1 MTSIEV
7 SIDLSAGTAQVSE
20 PISNADNVQLVL
32 KDYAGHVTDGSRVR
46 IVRGCRELITGGT
59 VTVSGDNGVCLLN
72 TNSDEV
78 KKLAES
84 MRCPSQVGVEIV
96 VDDTEYESVRASG
109 RALLLLNWVE
119 VGGGGVGGGSVQDG
133 AVPITNIE
141 ELPSRY
147 RESDM
152 RNKINEIARV
162 ISGRAVLLTAI
173 LAPFALFGVGVNV
186 YTAQKDQVW
195 NDERIVTNVT
205 FDAEGLVTSLE
216 AATNYVDSATNA
228 LSASLSEK
236 ISDSSESATNYTDSS
251 VADLYESFSDKIVE
265 ISSESKSYTDMAT
278 NALTAKIPV
287 IDLDPYATKSWVE
300 TKGYVT
306 SDALGGVATKDW
318 VAEQGYLTQLAMAP
332 YATMEWVLGKGYAT
346 ASVTNG
352 LASVAW
358 TIQGIADEARRS
370 DARGDAK
377 FATKSELDAL
387 KRMYADTNGVTRLWS
402 EDGLTMTDGTGVVWN
417 VTWNVVTNWTSLSN
431 GVVFAQVKDQMG
443 FDKWVSQGIYTNA
456 LGQSSS
462 ATINFEAGVLS
473 IFLDAHAGSTGTFE
487 VSPGQIIVDAHD
499 YGYNDTFSNSTVR
512 VPAFSFRSRVVT
524 NAVGY
529 VTGGG
534 GGDYLPLS
542 GGTLTGDLAVGE
554 EHTASRKL
562 TVAADIGANGITL
575 QGGAAGTGSS
585 VTIGGSDGIGGTFTV
600 SGGAVGGGKIT
611 VEASDTEDRGGS
623 IEIKGT
629 GASIKKDGNEV
640 ATEAYVDEQVSS
652 VSGTLTNLAVT
663 VNAKADKTDVYT
675 KAESDARISAVSNRA
690 EEAYSAAEDMVDS
703 VNSLAGTIGTHI
715 RDTNNPHKVTAAQVG
730 AYTRAEVDS
739 KIESAVMPTDPT
751 FSNAVL
757 AVGLNID
764 TNSVAVMNEIAE
776 TFGGFPIEGT
786 ATTVGGLL
794 AALAAAVA
802 WLRKKKI
809 DKLTVTGMSKEVTAD
824 GGVAKLDDFFTES
837 NSLLNGRLAYSRNE
851 TGLKDRAFNT
861 LSFDGTE
868 FNLSAALE
876 AVTPTASGQ
885 PRDLLIVA
893 TATAA
898 TTISYT
904 AGTIKGDKPTIDG
917 AGTWLITLTEY
928 ASGVWYCRQI
938 KMEDAA

>member
-1 MTSIEV
+1 MTIIEV
-7 SIDLSAGTAQVSE
+7 SIDLSAGTAQASG

-32 KDYAGHVTDGSRVR
+32 KGYAENVTDGSRVR
-46 IVRGCRELITGGT
+46 IVRGCLDLITGGT

-96 VDDTEYESVRASG
+96 VDDTEDESVKASG

-119 VGGGGVGGGSVQDG
+119 VGGCGGGGVTVPDG
-133 AVPITNIE
+133 AVPITNIDD
-141 ELPSRY
+141 LPSRY

-162 ISGRAVLLTAI
+162 ISGRSAVAALL
-173 LAPFALFGVGVNV
+173 LAPFALFGAGVNV

-205 FDAEGLVTSLE
+205 FDAEGIVTSLE

-228 LSASLSEK
+228 LSESLHEK

-318 VAEQGYLTQLAMAP
+318 VVEQGYLTQFAMAP

-487 VSPGQIIVDAHD
+487 VSPGQVLVDAHD

-524 NAVGY
+524 NAIGY

-534 GGDYLPLS
+534 IDTNTVKDLIAAATNEITPQSIGALPSTTFIPYKVSDITNDLDFVS
-542 GGTLTGDLAVGE
+542 RNDSIRASSVGTDSTWTDATGCVWSVEKFYSDKWITDSAGNYQVFWWDQGQYPTGWAVYFIDESKFNYGISDDLNATVLTVSEGVVFYRVLDHLGTNFVGRVALTNDLLEVVRETGDLLWDEELQVTWKATFEGGNLYYTPVTNVNITGRGE
-554 EHTASRKL
+554 
-562 TVAADIGANGITL
+562 
-575 QGGAAGTGSS
+575 
-585 VTIGGSDGIGGTFTV
+585 
-600 SGGAVGGGKIT
+600 
-611 VEASDTEDRGGS
+611 
-623 IEIKGT
+623 
-629 GASIKKDGNEV
+629 
-640 ATEAYVDEQVSS
+640 
-652 VSGTLTNLAVT
+652 
-663 VNAKADKTDVYT
+663 
-675 KAESDARISAVSNRA
+675 
-690 EEAYSAAEDMVDS
+690 
-703 VNSLAGTIGTHI
+703 
-715 RDTNNPHKVTAAQVG
+715 
-730 AYTRAEVDS
+730 
-739 KIESAVMPTDPT
+739 
-751 FSNAVL
+751 
-757 AVGLNID
+757 
-764 TNSVAVMNEIAE
+764 
-776 TFGGFPIEGT
+776 
-786 ATTVGGLL
+786 
-794 AALAAAVA
+794 
-802 WLRKKKI
+802 
-809 DKLTVTGMSKEVTAD
+809 
-824 GGVAKLDDFFTES
+824 
-837 NSLLNGRLAYSRNE
+837 
-851 TGLKDRAFNT
+851 
-861 LSFDGTE
+861 
-868 FNLSAALE
+868 
-876 AVTPTASGQ
+876 
-885 PRDLLIVA
+885 
-893 TATAA
+893 
-898 TTISYT
+898 
-904 AGTIKGDKPTIDG
+904 
-917 AGTWLITLTEY
+917 
-928 ASGVWYCRQI
+928 
-938 KMEDAA
+938 

>member
-7 SIDLSAGTAQVSE
+7 SIDLSAGTAQVSG

-59 VTVSGDNGVCLLN
+59 VTVSGDNGVCLIN

-96 VDDTEYESVRASG
+96 VDDTEDESVKASG

-119 VGGGGVGGGSVQDG
+119 VGGGGVGGGAVQNG
-133 AVPITNIE
+133 AVPITNID

-205 FDAEGLVTSLE
+205 FDAEGIVTSLE

-228 LSASLSEK
+228 LSASISEK
-236 ISDSSESATNYTDSS
+236 VSEASESATNYTDGA
-251 VADLYESFSDKIVE
+251 VADLDESFSNKIVE
-265 ISSESKSYTDMAT
+265 VSSESKSYTDAAT
-278 NALTAKIPV
+278 NALAAKMPV
-287 IDLDPYATKSWVE
+287 VDLGPYATKTWIES
-300 TKGYVT
+300 KGYVT

-318 VAEQGYLTQLAMAP
+318 VVEQGYLTQLAMAP
-332 YATMEWVLGKGYAT
+332 YATMDWVLGKGYAT

-358 TIQGIADEARRS
+358 TIQEITDEARRS

-402 EDGLTMTDGTGVVWN
+402 EDGLTMTDGTGVVWD
-417 VTWNVVTNWTSLSN
+417 VTWNAITNWVSLSN

-473 IFLDAHAGSTGTFE
+473 IFLDAHAGSTGTFD

-512 VPAFSFRSRVVT
+512 VPAFTIRSMVVT

-534 GGDYLPLS
+534 GRDYLPLT
-542 GGTLTGDLAVGE
+542 GGTLTGDLSIGE

-562 TVAADIGANGITL
+562 TVAADNGANGITL
-575 QGGAAGTGSS
+575 QGGVPGTGSS
-585 VTIGGSDGIGGTFTV
+585 ITIGGSDGIGGTLTV
-600 SGGAVGGGKIT
+600 SGGSVRGAKIT
-611 VEASDTEDRGGS
+611 VGAADEGDSGGS
-623 IEIKGT
+623 IEVSGT
-629 GASIKKDGNEV
+629 GASIKKNGKEV
-640 ATEAYVDEQVSS
+640 ATEEQ
-652 VSGTLTNLAVT
+652 L
-663 VNAKADKTDVYT
+663 NAKADKTNVYT
-675 KAESDARISAVSNRA
+675 KAEVDAKVENAV
-690 EEAYSAAEDMVDS
+690 
-703 VNSLAGTIGTHI
+703 LP
-715 RDTNNPHKVTAAQVG
+715 TN
-730 AYTRAEVDS
+730 
-739 KIESAVMPTDPT
+739 PT

-764 TNSVAVMNEIAE
+764 TNSVAVLNEIAE
-776 TFGGFPIEGT
+776 TFGGFPIEGA

-802 WLRKKKI
+802 WLKRNKIEWTDSEAMAISNMFRADTELSDCGSVQDVAIRK
-809 DKLTVTGMSKEVTAD
+809 LSQLLGEN
-824 GGVAKLDDFFTES
+824 VA
-837 NSLLNGRLAYSRNE
+837 GY
-851 TGLKDRAFNT
+851 
-861 LSFDGTE
+861 
-868 FNLSAALE
+868 
-876 AVTPTASGQ
+876 
-885 PRDLLIVA
+885 
-893 TATAA
+893 
-898 TTISYT
+898 
-904 AGTIKGDKPTIDG
+904 
-917 AGTWLITLTEY
+917 
-928 ASGVWYCRQI
+928 
-938 KMEDAA
+938 

>member
-1 MTSIEV
+1 MTIIEV
-7 SIDLSAGTAQVSE
+7 SINLSAGTAQVSG
-20 PISNADNVQLVL
+20 PISNADNVRLVL
-32 KDYAGHVTDGSRVR
+32 KDYAENITDGSRVR

-78 KKLAES
+78 KNLAES

-96 VDDTEYESVRASG
+96 VDDTEDESVKASG

-119 VGGGGVGGGSVQDG
+119 VGWSGGGTVQDG
-133 AVPITNIE
+133 AVPITNID

-205 FDAEGLVTSLE
+205 FDAEGLVTSIE

-236 ISDSSESATNYTDSS
+236 ISDSSGSATNYTDSA
-251 VADLYESFSDKIVE
+251 VVDLYESFSDKIVE

-306 SDALGGVATKDW
+306 SDALVGVATKDW
-318 VAEQGYLTQLAMAP
+318 VGDQGYLTLLSMAP
-332 YATMEWVLGKGYAT
+332 YATMDWVLGKGYVT

-352 LASVAW
+352 LATA
-358 TIQGIADEARRS
+358 S
-370 DARGDAK
+370 DINGLAEKTWVEQKGYLPSESAK
-377 FATKSELDAL
+377 RTYATKDELDAL

-402 EDGLTMTDGTGVVWN
+402 EDGLTMTDGTGVVWD
-417 VTWNVVTNWTSLSN
+417 VTWNAITNWVSLSN

-473 IFLDAHAGSTGTFE
+473 IFLDAHVGSTGTFE
-487 VSPGQIIVDAHD
+487 VSPGQVLVDAHD

-512 VPAFSFRSRVVT
+512 VPAFTIMSMVVT

-534 GGDYLPLS
+534 GGDYLPLT
-542 GGTLTGDLAVGE
+542 GGTLTGDLAIGTEAKIELKVPSDDNGAGVNIGAGSSGGGWLSVAGGPYSGGFVNIGGS
-554 EHTASRKL
+554 TVNGFGGKL
-562 TVAADIGANGITL
+562 TVK
-575 QGGAAGTGSS
+575 GG
-585 VTIGGSDGIGGTFTV
+585 VDGGGVIE
-600 SGGAVGGGKIT
+600 AVG
-611 VEASDTEDRGGS
+611 DD
-623 IEIKGT
+623 
-629 GASIKKDGNEV
+629 ASIKKGGKEV
-640 ATEAYVDEQVSS
+640 ATEAYVDTQVSGVES
-652 VSGTLTNLAVT
+652 TLTTLAGA
-663 VNAKADKTDVYT
+663 VNAKADAAAVYT
-675 KAESDARISAVSNRA
+675 KTEIDEQVIAASNP
-690 EEAYSAAEDMVDS
+690 S
-703 VNSLAGTIGTHI
+703 
-715 RDTNNPHKVTAAQVG
+715 
-730 AYTRAEVDS
+730 
-739 KIESAVMPTDPT
+739 

-764 TNSVAVMNEIAE
+764 TNSVAVLNEIAA

-794 AALAAAVA
+794 AALAAAA
-802 WLRKKKI
+802 TWLKKNKVGSFASVGGASA
-809 DKLTVTGMSKEVTAD
+809 TVEN
-824 GGVAKLDDFFTES
+824 GVAKLDDLFTES
-837 NSLLNGRLAYSRNE
+837 TGFTPPTDVAGALKNSLLEKSIVL
-851 TGLKDRAFNT
+851 
-861 LSFDGTE
+861 
-868 FNLSAALE
+868 
-876 AVTPTASGQ
+876 AVTKNFADADTTSYGS
-885 PRDLLIVA
+885 A
-893 TATAA
+893 T
-898 TTISYT
+898 
-904 AGTIKGDKPTIDG
+904 
-917 AGTWLITLTEY
+917 
-928 ASGVWYCRQI
+928 
-938 KMEDAA
+938 